1 MPSMP
6 PPAPHS
12 QSRSRT
18 GEVVLGV
25 DTHKE
30 THAAAVVT
38 ALGALLAARTFP
50 ATAAGYRDLLRWAR
64 SLGPLQ
70 RAGVECTG
78 SYGAALA
85 RHLLGE
91 GIAVIEV
98 SQPDRAARRRRGK
111 TDAIDAESAARAVLA
126 GQATA
131 SAKASDGPVEMI
143 RMFKLAK
150 ASAIKART
158 QAINQLKAVLV
169 GADPG
174 LREKLSGLGATV
186 LVRRC
191 AQLDD
196 CIPAGATS
204 AAAYTL
210 RLLAH
215 RILSLSGEIRELEQH
230 IADAV
235 VAHTP
240 QLMQQQGIGPDSAA
254 ALLITAGDNPGRLH
268 NEASFAALCGVSPVE
283 ASSGKTS
290 RRRLNRG
297 GDRQANAALYR
308 ITLSRLRW
316 DQPTRDYLD
325 RRITEGKTKREAM
338 RCLKRYIAR
347 EVYHII
353 TAPKPSTPEPETAT

>member
-6 PPAPHS
+6 PPAPHG

-18 GEVVLGV
+18 DEVVLGV

-70 RAGVECTG
+70 RAAVECTG

-158 QAINQLKAVLV
+158 QAINQLKAVLAIRNWFS
-169 GADPG
+169 GQQEQYQI
-174 LREKLSGLGATV
+174 LRSGI
-186 LVRRC
+186 R
-191 AQLDD
+191 QL
-196 CIPAGATS
+196 
-204 AAAYTL
+204 
-210 RLLAH
+210 
-215 RILSLSGEIRELEQH
+215 Q
-230 IADAV
+230 
-235 VAHTP
+235 
-240 QLMQQQGIGPDSAA
+240 PD
-254 ALLITAGDNPGRLH
+254 LD
-268 NEASFAALCGVSPVE
+268 
-283 ASSGKTS
+283 S
-290 RRRLNRG
+290 RRACIEGRTDQR
-297 GDRQANAALYR
+297 DRCG
-308 ITLSRLRW
+308 LSIV
-316 DQPTRDYLD
+316 D
-325 RRITEGKTKREAM
+325 
-338 RCLKRYIAR
+338 AR
-347 EVYHII
+347 N
-353 TAPKPSTPEPETAT
+353 

>member
-1 MPSMP
+1 MPTMP
-6 PPAPHS
+6 LQVLPGHRDGAAD
-12 QSRSRT
+12 
-18 GEVVLGV
+18 EVILGV
-25 DTHKE
+25 DTHKAV
-30 THAAAVVT
+30 HAAAVVT

-50 ATAAGYRDLLRWAR
+50 ATAAGYRDLVNWAR

-85 RHLLGE
+85 RHLLSD

-98 SQPDRAARRRRGK
+98 SQPDRATRRRRGK
-111 TDAIDAESAARAVLA
+111 TDAIDAESAARAVLT

-131 SAKASDGPVEMI
+131 SAKAGDGPVEMI

-169 GADPG
+169 GADPE
-174 LREKLSGLGATV
+174 LREKLSGLGSTV

-196 CIPAGATS
+196 SIPAGVTS

-210 RLLAH
+210 RLLAR
-215 RILSLSGEIRELEQH
+215 RILSLASEVRELEQH

-235 VAHTP
+235 LAHTP

-268 NEASFAALCGVSPVE
+268 SEASFAALCGVSPVE

-308 ITLSRLRW
+308 IALSRLRW

-325 RRITEGKTKREAM
+325 KRITEGKTRREAM

-347 EVYHII
+347 EAYHII
-353 TAPKPSTPEPETAT
+353 TAPRPGTPGPQTAA

>member
-1 MPSMP
+1 
-6 PPAPHS
+6 
-12 QSRSRT
+12 
-18 GEVVLGV
+18 
-25 DTHKE
+25 
-30 THAAAVVT
+30 
-38 ALGALLAARTFP
+38 
-50 ATAAGYRDLLRWAR
+50 
-64 SLGPLQ
+64 
-70 RAGVECTG
+70 VECTG

-98 SQPDRAARRRRGK
+98 SQPDRAAHRRRGK

-126 GQATA
+126 CQATA

-158 QAINQLKAVLV
+158 QAINQLKAVLA
-169 GADPG
+169 GAGPG
-174 LREKLSGLGATV
+174 TAREA
-186 LVRRC
+186 VRPGQHCPGPRC

-196 CIPAGATS
+196 CTPAGATS

-215 RILSLSGEIRELEQH
+215 RILSLSSEIRELEQH

-235 VAHTP
+235 LAHTP

-254 ALLITAGDNPGRLH
+254 ALLITAGDNPSRLH

-290 RRRLNRG
+290 RRLNRG

-316 DQPTRDYLD
+316 DQPTRDDLD
-325 RRITEGKTKREAM
+325 RRITEGKTKREAR
-338 RCLKRYIAR
+338 RCLRRYIAR

-353 TAPKPSTPEPETAT
+353 TAPRPGTPEPETAT